1 MAPYSPCNRYLKR
14 GGMSV
19 DLLGDW
25 RRTHTCGD
33 LKEQD
38 AGTQVVLMGWVQ
50 TRRDHGGLIFVDLRD
65 RYGVTQVVF
74 NPEVDPQVHTK
85 AHALRSEYVIAVQG
99 VVELRPQDMANPRL
113 ATGKIEV
120 AVHGLKILNESKTP
134 AFSIEDEAEVAEN
147 VRLRY
152 RYLDLR
158 RGRMQGNLFLR
169 HQAAK
174 AVRDYFS
181 SHGFVE
187 IETPFLTRSTP
198 EGARDYLV
206 PSRMNPGSFYALPQS
221 PQLFKQLLMIS
232 GFDRYFQIVK
242 CFRDEDLRAD
252 RQPEFTQIDVEMS
265 FVGPEQI
272 QEYMEGMLE
281 AVFGEI
287 AGVQLTRPFPR
298 MSYQEAM
305 AKYGSDR
312 PDIRF
317 GMELVDVTDVAS
329 RSTFQ
334 VFTQAIEEGGVVK
347 GINLSGGGGRSR
359 KEVEEL
365 IGVAQSY
372 GTGGLAWIKVEAEGC
387 QSPIT
392 KFFSSEALGEIAT
405 RMEGKPGDLL
415 LFVADRAQVA
425 HEVLGQ
431 LRLHLAREGGLI
443 KEGNYQFLWVVDFPL
458 LEYDE
463 EQKRYVAVHHPFTA
477 PRDEDVAKLIDTP
490 LEVRAQ
496 AYDIVLNGAEIGGG
510 SIRNH
515 RVDIQRQLF
524 EILGIGKEEAEAKFG
539 FLTEALVYGAPPHG
553 GIAFGFD
560 RLVMSLCGAD
570 SIREVI
576 PFPKTQKATCLL
588 TGSPSAVDP
597 QQLKELF
604 LKVDV

>member
-1 MAPYSPCNRYLKR
+1 
-14 GGMSV
+14 V

-25 RRTHTCGD
+25 RRSHTCGD
-33 LKEQD
+33 LSKKD
-38 AGTQVVLMGWVQ
+38 VGVQVILMGWVQ

-74 NPEVDPQVHTK
+74 NPEVDPEVHAK

-99 VVELRPQDMANPRL
+99 VVEVRPEDMTNPRL
-113 ATGKIEV
+113 ATGEIEV
-120 AVHGLKILNESKTP
+120 AVHGLKVFNESKTP
-134 AFSIEDEAEVAEN
+134 AFSIDDDAEVAEN

-158 RGRMQGNLFLR
+158 RERMQSNLLLR
-169 HQAAK
+169 HRAAK
-174 AVRDYFS
+174 VVRDYFS
-181 SHGFVE
+181 SQGFVE

-206 PSRMNPGSFYALPQS
+206 PSRMNPGHFYALPQS
-221 PQLFKQLLMIS
+221 PQLFKQLLMVS

-252 RQPEFTQIDVEMS
+252 RQPEFTQVDVEMS
-265 FVGPEQI
+265 FVGPEDI
-272 QEYMEGMLE
+272 QGYMEGMLT
-281 AVFGEI
+281 AIFGEI
-287 AGVQLTRPFPR
+287 LGVQLKRPFPT
-298 MSYQEAM
+298 MSYQEAI
-305 AKYGSDR
+305 ARYGTDR

-317 GMELVDVTDVAS
+317 GMELVDVTDVVS
-329 RSTFQ
+329 QSDFQ
-334 VFTQAIEEGGVVK
+334 VFTQAIEEGGIVK
-347 GINLSGGGGRSR
+347 GINLTGSGRRSR
-359 KEVEEL
+359 KEIEEL
-365 IGVAQSY
+365 IARAQSY
-372 GTGGLAWIKVEAEGC
+372 GAGGLAWFKVEAEGC
-387 QSPIT
+387 QSPIA
-392 KFFSSEALGEIAT
+392 KFFSSEALQEIAT

-415 LFVADRAQVA
+415 LFVADRAQVT

-431 LRLHLAREGGLI
+431 LRLHLAQEGGLI
-443 KEGNYQFLWVVDFPL
+443 KEGDYQFLWVVDFPL

-477 PRDEDVAKLIDTP
+477 PRDEDVAKLTDAP

-510 SIRNH
+510 GIRNH

-524 EILGIGKEEAEAKFG
+524 EILGIGKQEAEAKFG
-539 FLTEALVYGAPPHG
+539 FLLEALVYGAPPHG

-560 RLVMSLCGAD
+560 RLVMSLCGED

-588 TGSPSAVDP
+588 TGSPATVDP
-597 QQLKELF
+597 QQLKELS
-604 LKVDV
+604 LKVEV

>member
-1 MAPYSPCNRYLKR
+1 
-14 GGMSV
+14 
-19 DLLGDW
+19 
-25 RRTHTCGD
+25 
-33 LKEQD
+33 
-38 AGTQVVLMGWVQ
+38 
-50 TRRDHGGLIFVDLRD
+50 
-65 RYGVTQVVF
+65 
-74 NPEVDPQVHTK
+74 
-85 AHALRSEYVIAVQG
+85 
-99 VVELRPQDMANPRL
+99 
-113 ATGKIEV
+113 V

-134 AFSIEDEAEVAEN
+134 AFSIEDESEVAEN

-158 RGRMQGNLFLR
+158 RGRMQGNLLLR
-169 HQAAK
+169 HRTAK
-174 AVRDYFS
+174 VVRDYFS

-221 PQLFKQLLMIS
+221 PQLFKQLLMVS

-265 FVGPEQI
+265 FVGPDQI

-287 AGVQLTRPFPR
+287 AGVKLARPFPR

-317 GMELVDVTDVAS
+317 GMELVDVTDVVS
-329 RSTFQ
+329 RSAFQ
-334 VFTQAIEEGGVVK
+334 VFTQAIEEGGIVK
-347 GINLSGGGGRSR
+347 GITLTGGGGRSR
-359 KEVEEL
+359 KEIEEL
-365 IGVAQSY
+365 IGTAQSY
-372 GTGGLAWIKVEAEGC
+372 GAGGLAWIKVEAEGC
-387 QSPIT
+387 QSPIA
-392 KFFSSEALGEIAT
+392 KFFSPEALGEIVT

-415 LFVADRAQVA
+415 LFVADRPQVA

-443 KEGNYQFLWVVDFPL
+443 KEGDYQFLWVVDFPL

-463 EQKRYVAVHHPFTA
+463 EGERYVAVHHPFTA
-477 PRDEDVAKLIDTP
+477 PREEDVAKLADAP

-539 FLTEALVYGAPPHG
+539 FLMEALVYGAPPHG

-560 RLVMSLCGAD
+560 RLVMLLCGAD

-588 TGSPSAVDP
+588 TESPSPVDP

>member
-1 MAPYSPCNRYLKR
+1 MAPHSPFNRHLER
-14 GGMSV
+14 GGIRV

-33 LKEQD
+33 LRKQD
-38 AGTQVVLMGWVQ
+38 VGAQVTVMGWVQ

-74 NPEVDPQVHTK
+74 NPEVDPAVHTK
-85 AHALRSEYVIAVQG
+85 AHTLRSEYVIAVQG

-113 ATGKIEV
+113 ATGEIEV

-134 AFSIEDEAEVAEN
+134 AFPIEDETEVAEN

-158 RGRMQGNLFLR
+158 RGRMQGNLLLR
-169 HQAAK
+169 HRTAK
-174 AVRDYFS
+174 VVRDYFS

-221 PQLFKQLLMIS
+221 PQLFKQLLMVS

-265 FVGPEQI
+265 FVDPEQI
-272 QEYMEGMLE
+272 QEHMEGMFE

-287 AGVQLTRPFPR
+287 VGVQLSRPFPR

-305 AKYGSDR
+305 ARYGSDR

-317 GMELVDVTDVAS
+317 GMELVDVTDVVS
-329 RSTFQ
+329 QSTFQ
-334 VFTQAIEEGGVVK
+334 VFTQAIAEGGIVK
-347 GINLSGGGGRSR
+347 GITLTGGGGRSR
-359 KEVEEL
+359 KEIEEL

-372 GTGGLAWIKVEAEGC
+372 GAGGLAWIKVEAEGP
-387 QSPIT
+387 QSPIA
-392 KFFSSEALGEIAT
+392 KFFSADALGKIVT

-415 LFVADRAQVA
+415 LFVADRAQVV

-431 LRLHLAREGGLI
+431 LRLHLAREEGLI
-443 KEGNYQFLWVVDFPL
+443 KEGEYQFLWVVDFPL

-463 EQKRYVAVHHPFTA
+463 ELKRYVAVHHPFTA
-477 PRDEDVAKLIDTP
+477 PREDDVAKLADAP

-515 RVDIQRQLF
+515 RADIQRQLF
-524 EILGIGKEEAEAKFG
+524 EILGIGKQEAKAKFG
-539 FLTEALVYGAPPHG
+539 FLLEALDYGAPPHG

-560 RLVMSLCGAD
+560 RLAMFLCGAD

-588 TGSPSAVDP
+588 TGSPAPVDP

-604 LKVDV
+604 LKVDI